1 MSLPESYIQWVKK
14 CRKEKKLHGV
24 VEDKLV
30 EVLSFLSPAFEPI
43 KEPQGLAGGRND
55 LMLFRFDGKKVLFE
69 IFGTK
74 SQVSRDLRIL
84 DKTSADKKIAIIVD
98 KEVDAGVIDKFL
110 KENPESNYPYL
121 FVSEL
126 FIDALLTQS
135 KRKLRY
141 LILGDEDSWFQF
153 LLHQKLYVNSQ
164 EFKEFVDS
172 MKELGFSGFSKE
184 ELDTG
189 KISVGRVF
197 NMIILRKLKSI
208 GLKREKLLFILSWL
222 SKENSLSYLLK
233 MLDHGLNVF
242 LYIDFEGGI
251 GFYSDVELTDYLRIG
266 YALPEPQMIL
276 SMNSVIHEIIEKG
289 FITKLEIVN
298 KDNCIQYT
306 VGFSE
311 VVKSQ
316 GGKVV
321 TFGVPLGTNRIIV
334 KLPCSAENHSMKPVF
349 DAESCKEMME
359 FVSGDT
365 SIVFQLHEFEQ
376 GYSHFFKKVEKHQ
389 IDSDCSDF
397 NNISPSA
404 SQ

>member
-1 MSLPESYIQWVKK
+1 MSLPESYIQWITEA
-14 CRKEKKLHGV
+14 RKEKKLHGI

-30 EVLSFLSPAFEPI
+30 EILSFLSHDFEPI

-84 DKTSADKKIAIIVD
+84 DQTSADTKIAVIID
-98 KEVDAGVIDKFL
+98 KEVDPKVIEKFL

-126 FIDALLTQS
+126 FVEELLRQC

-141 LILGDEDSWFQF
+141 LILGDEESWFRF

-164 EFKEFVDS
+164 EFREFADS
-172 MKELGFSGFSKE
+172 MKELGFSKFSNE
-184 ELDTG
+184 ELETG
-189 KISVGRVF
+189 KISVGRIF

-208 GLKREKLLFILSWL
+208 GLNREKLLIILSWL
-222 SKENSLSYLLK
+222 SNEESLPCLLK

-242 LYIDFEGGI
+242 LYVDFEGGI
-251 GFYSDVELTDYLRIG
+251 GFYSDVDLTDYLRIG
-266 YALPEPQMIL
+266 FSLPEPQLIL
-276 SMNSVIHEIIEKG
+276 SMNSVIHEIIEKC
-289 FITKLEIVN
+289 FITKLKIVN
-298 KDNCIQYT
+298 KDDCIQYT
-306 VGFSE
+306 VGYSE
-311 VVKSQ
+311 IAKNQ
-316 GGKVV
+316 EGKVV

-334 KLPCSAENHSMKPVF
+334 KLPYNSASQTMKSEINV
-349 DAESCKEMME
+349 ESCKEMME

-365 SIVFQLHEFEQ
+365 PIVFKLQEFEQ
-376 GYSHFFKKVEKHQ
+376 GYSHFFEEVEKHQ
-389 IDSDCSDF
+389 AEIERSDF
-397 NNISPSA
+397 K
-404 SQ
+404 